1 MKVSYYIEMDY
12 EYVRQNIPYQIITET
27 TSMSIWETGR
37 RRRLYNQMFN
47 ETERRSLHEII
58 KTARRFAF
66 RCIPADGMK
75 ASAHTLGLWRRL
87 ADFCAM
93 L

>member
-12 EYVRQNIPYQIITET
+12 EYVRQVIPYQIIAET
-27 TSMSIWETGR
+27 TSMSIWNTGR
-37 RRRLYNQMFN
+37 RKRLYKQMF
-47 ETERRSLHEII
+47 TEAEQKKLYEII
-58 KTARRFAF
+58 KQARRFAF
-66 RCIPADGMK
+66 VNIPADGMK
-75 ASAHTLGLWRRL
+75 ASAHTLALWRRL

>member
-12 EYVRQNIPYQIITET
+12 EYVRLTIPYQIIAET

-37 RRRLYNQMFN
+37 RRRLFNQMFN
-47 ETERRSLHEII
+47 ETERKSCYEII
-58 KTARRFAF
+58 KTAKRFAF
-66 RCIPADGMK
+66 RGIPADGMK
-75 ASAHTLGLWRRL
+75 ASAHTLALWRRL